1 MTNQPE
7 KLPHE
12 MTDEELVQHEADV
25 SAAGARLFGGIEA
38 QPTDDDE
45 FTGDED
51 TDEHGDLW
59 VHISPYDY
67 RTLAE
72 ANAE

>member
-7 KLPHE
+7 KLPIE
-12 MTDEELVQHEADV
+12 MTDEELVQHEADIE
-25 SAAGARLFGGIEA
+25 AAGARLFGAIEV
-38 QPTDDDE
+38 QPIDDAE

-51 TDEHGDLW
+51 TDESGDLW
-59 VHISPYDY
+59 VHISSTDY